1 MPPKPKFTKEEI
13 VQAALRIVS
22 AKGDEALTAQ
32 ELKGELGTSAS
43 PIFTVFDTMG
53 EIREEVR
60 LAAMKRFENFAEE
73 DLSNLP
79 PFKQVGM
86 KMVLFGKYEPKLYR
100 LLFMCENDGVI
111 TFDELLGKLGDSV
124 RLCLDE
130 VKNDYG
136 LDECEARILFENVWI
151 YTFGIGALCA
161 TKMCDFSKERLGEM
175 LTSQFESVMMHIRAG
190 KEKQA

>member
-22 AKGDEALTAQ
+22 SKGDEALTAQ

-43 PIFTVFDTMG
+43 PIFTVFDSMG

-60 LAAMKRFENFAEE
+60 LAAMKRFENFAAD
-73 DLSNLP
+73 DLSALP

-100 LLFMCENDGVI
+100 LLFMSENEDVI
-111 TFDELLGKLGDSV
+111 TFDGLLGKLGDSV

-136 LDECEARILFENVWI
+136 LDECEARALFENVWV
-151 YTFGIGALCA
+151 YTFGVGTLCA
-161 TKMCDFSKERLGEM
+161 TRMCDFSKERLGEM
-175 LTSQFESVMMHIRAG
+175 LTSQFEAVMMLIRAKRG
-190 KEKQA
+190 N